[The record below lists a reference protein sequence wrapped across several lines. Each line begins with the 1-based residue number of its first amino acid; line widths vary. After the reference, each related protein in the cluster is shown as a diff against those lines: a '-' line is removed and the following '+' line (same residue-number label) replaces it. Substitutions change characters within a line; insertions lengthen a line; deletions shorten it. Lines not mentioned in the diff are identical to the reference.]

1 MNIRINHHD
10 VFVANGGVDLDSGLP
25 NIVFIHGAGMD
36 HTFWTLNAR
45 YFARNGF
52 NVLAPDL
59 PGHGRTQAEA
69 ASSISEYAQ
78 WVVALLDEL
87 QVTNAILVGHSMG
100 SLITLDTAANYPDR
114 VEKVVLL
121 GTALPMRV
129 GEPLLQAAKQ
139 NLHEAFDMV
148 SLYGTSFRSQLGSN
162 PLAGVSV
169 LNSGLRTLEQAR
181 PDTLYTALSACHEY
195 NDGEAAARNL
205 QCPATIIVGSHDM
218 MTPPRSAQKLAQ
230 FLTDVN
236 VVSVDGCGHMHPA
249 EQPEATHQALVTAII
264 G

>member
-1 MNIRINHHD
+1 MKFCINQHD
-10 VFVANGGVDLDSGLP
+10 VFVANGGVDFDSGLP
-25 NIVFIHGAGMD
+25 SILFVHGAGMD

-52 NVLAPDL
+52 NVLVPDL
-59 PGHGRTQAEA
+59 PGHGRTQGDA

-78 WVVALLDEL
+78 WVVDLLDEL
-87 QVTNAILVGHSMG
+87 QIANAILVGHSMG
-100 SLITLDTAANYPDR
+100 SLIALETAATYPDR
-114 VEKVVLL
+114 VEKVILL

-139 NLHEAFDMV
+139 NMHAAYDMV

-169 LNSGLRTLEQAR
+169 LNSGLRTLEQSR
-181 PDTLYTALSACHEY
+181 PGTLYKALSACHEY
-195 NDGEAAARNL
+195 NNGEASARSL
-205 QCPATIIVGSHDM
+205 QCTATIIVGSHDM

-230 FLTDVN
+230 FITDVN
-236 VVSVDGCGHMHPA
+236 VVTVDECGHMHPA
-249 EQPEATHQALVTAII
+249 EQPEATHQALVTAVI